1 MLIYALAVYGKITML
16 VFRMIEKF
24 GGGSSDVENMIDIQL
39 QQTAAQDKNSKFD
52 YDFHSYGH
60 VVIWRQLSLGV
71 KFSFHMHL
79 WLTRDTKL
87 SITL

>member
-1 MLIYALAVYGKITML
+1 
-16 VFRMIEKF
+16 MIEKF

-60 VVIWRQLSLGV
+60 VVIWWQLSLGV
-71 KFSFHMHL
+71 KFSFQMHL
-79 WLTRDTKL
+79 WLTRDIKL

>member
-1 MLIYALAVYGKITML
+1 ML

-39 QQTAAQDKNSKFD
+39 QQTAAQDKSSKFD

-79 WLTRDTKL
+79 WLTKDTKL

>member
-1 MLIYALAVYGKITML
+1 
-16 VFRMIEKF
+16 MIEKYS
-24 GGGSSDVENMIDIQL
+24 GGSSDVENMIDIQF

-52 YDFHSYGH
+52 YDFYSYGH
-60 VVIWRQLSLGV
+60 VVIWWQLSLGV

>member
-1 MLIYALAVYGKITML
+1 MSYMANKYCIVLYCKSCSVLIYALAVYGKITML

-24 GGGSSDVENMIDIQL
+24 GGGSSDVENMIDIQF

-60 VVIWRQLSLGV
+60 VVIW
-71 KFSFHMHL
+71 
-79 WLTRDTKL
+79 
-87 SITL
+87 

>member
-1 MLIYALAVYGKITML
+1 ML

-60 VVIWRQLSLGV
+60 VVI
-71 KFSFHMHL
+71 
-79 WLTRDTKL
+79 
-87 SITL
+87 

>member
-1 MLIYALAVYGKITML
+1 MLQVFYHVNLCTGYPYKKNTML

-24 GGGSSDVENMIDIQL
+24 SGGSSDVENMIDIQF

-60 VVIWRQLSLGV
+60 VVIW
-71 KFSFHMHL
+71 
-79 WLTRDTKL
+79 
-87 SITL
+87 